1 LRYLIC
7 FLLLLLSSCARQ
19 AEDPTIAQMR
29 VRKMQSRTF
38 VSHGAKEVIRE
49 MVAVLQDEGY
59 IVKNISHD
67 VGVLTAECD
76 TQIEKFS
83 SKFWAYLLSGKRARW
98 KKHSL
103 VEMTSNISEE
113 AGGTKLRVNFHVRV
127 FNNLGHVVD
136 VHQVLDEKPYVDF
149 FNKVQKGLLSH

>member
-1 LRYLIC
+1 
-7 FLLLLLSSCARQ
+7 
-19 AEDPTIAQMR
+19 
-29 VRKMQSRTF
+29 
-38 VSHGAKEVIRE
+38 